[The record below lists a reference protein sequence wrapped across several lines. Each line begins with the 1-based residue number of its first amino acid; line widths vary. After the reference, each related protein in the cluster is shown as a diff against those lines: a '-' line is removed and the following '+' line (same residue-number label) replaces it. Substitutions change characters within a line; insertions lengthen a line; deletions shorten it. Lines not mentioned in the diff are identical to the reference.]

1 MGPRDVTIQGLP
13 QPADYHSGGIS
24 AAADA
29 ASGMPQLSPRALTV
43 LVVDDEPDVRDLL
56 VEYFRER
63 GCEVTAAAEGRE
75 AIGLIQRTPGR
86 YTLVVTDLQLPGLD
100 GLAVLR
106 AARDANP
113 SVYVV
118 IITGYASL
126 DSAIEAVRLGAYD
139 YLTKPFSLGQI
150 DVIVKRMADRLS
162 LEAENRQLA
171 RQAGDRDPSDLRH
184 AVGTRLDAIE
194 GRLQRIEALLTQ
206 LSLAKSQR

>member
-1 MGPRDVTIQGLP
+1 
-13 QPADYHSGGIS
+13 
-24 AAADA
+24 
-29 ASGMPQLSPRALTV
+29 MPQLSPKGLAV

-63 GCEVTAAAEGRE
+63 GCEVTGAAEGRE
-75 AIGLIQRTPGR
+75 AIALIQRTPGR
-86 YTLVVTDLQLPGLD
+86 FTLVVTDLQLPGVD

-106 AARDANP
+106 AARAANP

-171 RQAGDRDPSDLRH
+171 RQAGDRDTSDQRH

-206 LSLAKSQR
+206 LSLAKIQR